1 MTDMKSLAL
10 GKRIQALRKQQ
21 GLTQEALS
29 EMMAVSPQAVSK
41 WENAQSCPDIM
52 ALPRLANCLGVSIDM
67 LLTGEDASVNPHAPA
82 RKPEE
87 LIVRMAVEE
96 PGEARICIN
105 LPFVFFR
112 YAVLYNMLTFNFSA
126 DGDEINPAT
135 VQALQN
141 LDYKAIVQM
150 IESGVTGKLLDVN
163 DPSIK
168 LAIWTE

>member
-1 MTDMKSLAL
+1 MTDMRTLAL

-29 EMMAVSPQAVSK
+29 EMMDVSPQAVSK

-52 ALPRLANCLGVSIDM
+52 ALPRLASCLGVSIDL
-67 LLTGEDASVNPHAPA
+67 LLTGEDAATTADAPA
-82 RKPEE
+82 KKPEE

-96 PGEARICIN
+96 PSEVRICFN

-112 YAVLYNMLTFNFSA
+112 YAALYNLLTFTFSS
-126 DGDEINPAT
+126 DGNEISLAT
-135 VQALQN
+135 VQALHD
-141 LDYKAIVQM
+141 LDFKAIVQM

-163 DPSIK
+163 DASIK
-168 LAIWTE
+168 LAIWAE

>member
-1 MTDMKSLAL
+1 MPDMKSLSL

-29 EMMAVSPQAVSK
+29 ELMAVSPQAVSK

-52 ALPRLANCLGVSIDM
+52 ALPRLASCLGVSIDL
-67 LLTGEDASVNPHAPA
+67 LLTGKDAAATADVPA

-96 PGEARICIN
+96 PGEVRICIN

-112 YAVLYNMLTFNFSA
+112 YAVLYNLLTFNFSA

-135 VQALQN
+135 IQTLHD

-150 IESGVTGKLLDVN
+150 IESGVTGKLLDV
-163 DPSIK
+163 DDASIK

>member
-1 MTDMKSLAL
+1 MTDLKSLAL
-10 GKRIQALRKQQ
+10 GRRIQHLRKQQ

-52 ALPRLANCLGVSIDM
+52 ALPRLASCLGVSIDL
-67 LLTGEDASVNPHAPA
+67 LLTGEDASVTPNAPA
-82 RKPEE
+82 RKAEE

-96 PGEARICIN
+96 PGEVRICIN

-112 YAVLYNMLTFNFSA
+112 YAVLYNMLSFNFSA
-126 DGDEINPAT
+126 EGDEINPAT

-168 LAIWTE
+168 LTIWAE

>member
-1 MTDMKSLAL
+1 MTDLKSLTL
-10 GKRIQALRKQQ
+10 GRRIQYLRKQQ

-52 ALPRLANCLGVSIDM
+52 ALPHLASCLGVSIDL
-67 LLTGEDASVNPHAPA
+67 LLTGEDASVTSSAPA

-96 PGEARICIN
+96 PGEVRICFN

-163 DPSIK
+163 DPGIK
-168 LAIWTE
+168 LTIWTE

>member
-1 MTDMKSLAL
+1 MPDMKSLTL
-10 GKRIQALRKQQ
+10 GRRIQALRKQQ

-29 EMMAVSPQAVSK
+29 ELMAVSPQAVSK
-41 WENAQSCPDIM
+41 WENDQSCPDIM
-52 ALPRLANCLGVSIDM
+52 TLPRLASSLGVSTDM
-67 LLTGEDASVNPHAPA
+67 LLTGEDAAATADLPA

-96 PGEARICIN
+96 PGEVRICIN

-112 YAVLYNMLTFNFSA
+112 YAVLYNLLTFAITA
-126 DGDEINPAT
+126 DGNRLDLAT
-135 VQALQN
+135 VQALHN
-141 LDYKAIVQM
+141 LDFKAIVQM

-163 DPSIK
+163 DASIK

>member
-1 MTDMKSLAL
+1 MTDLKSLPL
-10 GKRIQALRKQQ
+10 GKRIQTLRKQQ
-21 GLTQEALS
+21 SLTQEALS

-52 ALPRLANCLGVSIDM
+52 ALPRLASCLGVSIDL
-67 LLTGEDASVNPHAPA
+67 LLTGADAAATNGTSA

-96 PGEARICIN
+96 PGEVRICIN

-112 YAVLYNMLTFNFSA
+112 YAMLYNMLAFNFSSEG
-126 DGDEINPAT
+126 DGISPAT
-135 VQALQN
+135 VQTLQN

-150 IESGVTGKLLDVN
+150 IESGAMGKLVDVN
-163 DPSIK
+163 DASIK
-168 LAIWTE
+168 LSIWTE

>member
-1 MTDMKSLAL
+1 MTDLKSLSL
-10 GKRIQALRKQQ
+10 GKRIQVLRKRQ
-21 GLTQEALS
+21 GLTQEALA

-52 ALPRLANCLGVSIDM
+52 ALPRLAGCLGVSIDL
-67 LLTGEDASVNPHAPA
+67 LLTGEDNSLSPSAPA
-82 RKPEE
+82 KKPEE

-96 PGEARICIN
+96 PGGVRIGIN

-112 YAVLYNMLTFNFSA
+112 YAVLYNMLTFHFSA

-135 VQALQN
+135 VQALHD

-150 IESGVTGKLLDVN
+150 IESGATGKLLDVN
-163 DPSIK
+163 DASIK
-168 LAIWTE
+168 LAIWAE